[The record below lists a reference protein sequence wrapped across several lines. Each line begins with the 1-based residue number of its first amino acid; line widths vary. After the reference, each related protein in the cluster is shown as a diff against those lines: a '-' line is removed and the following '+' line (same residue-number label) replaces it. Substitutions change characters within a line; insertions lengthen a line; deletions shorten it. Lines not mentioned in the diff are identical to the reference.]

1 MKEQKILYVIMG
13 ASGSGKTTLLQN
25 IVAEKKLCL
34 AAKKY
39 STRERRPDTYDTNGN
54 LICDDITHLSLAELE
69 SKCDILYEI
78 NNNKYGVDSSE
89 IIRALT
95 RGRNDLVLI
104 LSDIRAIKILKQ
116 KVERAKHFLK
126 VMYLLSRLDS
136 VSEFTKTWQTR
147 VEKDLQSGGKDP
159 SKDVV
164 NINNMISDELMGF
177 AARIRS
183 NPTKLNI
190 EQISLECD
198 RIIRLLPESE
208 SNRKRSE
215 KIRLMFTQYVNNIG
229 LFDYVILNTTTIS
242 DMNQQAENIINYNK
256 NRNMVQLA
264 KHKYLKGPVVFIVC
278 ASPKSGKG
286 TLMEN
291 LNIMGA
297 SQIQITPKYADR
309 EPAPNDKRDG
319 MIALG
324 KDGFDKKFSKK
335 FLQKKCWTWSFHKS
349 GTRYAVQRE
358 DIVQRINQ
366 GTCQIF
372 VSNFEQIY
380 CVTNESNEDLNKVLS
395 DIKARFVYIYLHRV
409 RTQEEIA
416 EQVKDEKTRAEI
428 SEIHQSYIENIAHID
443 HVIINPNYLTF
454 SEDLHDQ
461 IMSLIELYQS

>member
-25 IVAEKKLCL
+25 IVTEKKLCR

-39 STRERRPDTYDTNGN
+39 STRDRRPDTYDANGK

-69 SKCDILYEI
+69 RKCDILYEI
-78 NNNKYGVDSSE
+78 NNNKYGVNSSE
-89 IIRALT
+89 IIRELSK
-95 RGRNDLVLI
+95 GHNDLVLI
-104 LSDIRAIKILKQ
+104 LSDVRAIKILKQ
-116 KVERAKHFLK
+116 KVEGAKHFLK

-147 VEKDLQSGGKDP
+147 VEKDLQRGGKDP
-159 SKDVV
+159 SKEVEK
-164 NINNMISDELMGF
+164 INCKISDELMDF
-177 AARIRS
+177 AAKIK
-183 NPTKLNI
+183 NDPTKLGI
-190 EQISLECD
+190 EQISIECD
-198 RIIRLLPESE
+198 RILSLLPESE

-229 LFDYVILNTTTIS
+229 LFDYVILNTTSID
-242 DMNQQAENIINYNK
+242 DMHRQAENIINYN
-256 NRNMVQLA
+256 RTRSMVRLA

-291 LNIMGA
+291 LNIMGV

-324 KDGFDKKFSKK
+324 KEGFNKKFSRD
-335 FLQKKCWTWSFHKS
+335 FLRDKCWTWLFHKS
-349 GTRYAVQRE
+349 GTRYAVLRD

-366 GTCQIF
+366 GACQIF
-372 VSNFEQIY
+372 VSNFEQIHN
-380 CVTNESNEDLNKVLS
+380 VTNESSVELNKVLG

-409 RTQEEIA
+409 RTPEEIA
-416 EQVKDEKTRAEI
+416 NQVGDSEAI
-428 SEIHQSYIENIAHID
+428 SEIDDIHEAYIENIAHID

-461 IMSLIELYQS
+461 MMSLIELYQG